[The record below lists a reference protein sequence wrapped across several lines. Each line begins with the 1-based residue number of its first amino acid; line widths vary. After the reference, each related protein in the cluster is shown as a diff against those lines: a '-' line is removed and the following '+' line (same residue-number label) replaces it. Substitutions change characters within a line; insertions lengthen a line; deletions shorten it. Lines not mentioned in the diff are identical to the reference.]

1 MELQSFY
8 DVVESGIAELGVNP
22 ADCRGENPGQWNLKK
37 GETIVWVDLWMI
49 EAENR
54 AYYQVMS
61 PIFPLPAD
69 ENIKNALLANM
80 LEINDTLFGVA
91 FTVFQDNIYI
101 KVIREADG
109 MDKAESLSLL
119 LRVGNYADLY
129 RAELSEKYGIVSA
142 ETSDDNLNNNQSDYT
157 KL

>member
-54 AYYQVMS
+54 A
-61 PIFPLPAD
+61 
-69 ENIKNALLANM
+69 
-80 LEINDTLFGVA
+80 
-91 FTVFQDNIYI
+91 
-101 KVIREADG
+101 
-109 MDKAESLSLL
+109 
-119 LRVGNYADLY
+119 
-129 RAELSEKYGIVSA
+129 
-142 ETSDDNLNNNQSDYT
+142 
-157 KL
+157 

>member
-1 MELQSFY
+1 
-8 DVVESGIAELGVNP
+8 
-22 ADCRGENPGQWNLKK
+22 
-37 GETIVWVDLWMI
+37 
-49 EAENR
+49 
-54 AYYQVMS
+54 
-61 PIFPLPAD
+61 
-69 ENIKNALLANM
+69 
-80 LEINDTLFGVA
+80 
-91 FTVFQDNIYI
+91 
-101 KVIREADG
+101 